1 MTTERDAWW
10 AGLICRG
17 CASERTTEVVNLGVV
32 PASDWFPPIDDPQED
47 PRWPLRVFLCED
59 CLLVQLGPDVH
70 PTPEPPRA
78 LESKTS
84 QLHAKQSAIDV
95 VETED
100 LAPGDTI
107 IELDSHHGGSWLGG
121 FVEAGLTPRAP
132 DQTADLVVDV
142 HALAHESDLQ
152 APLAAHAARLA
163 AGGRLVLEFHHLLPL
178 VEESQVDTI
187 RHGHWVYLSL
197 LSVQR
202 LLGLHGL
209 IVTRAVQ
216 VPVFG
221 GSLRV
226 TAGRLQ
232 DGCAV
237 DPSVDQV
244 LAAER
249 ASGLQ
254 DGRGLAEFGRR
265 GAEVAATVRDHLVRA
280 RDEGVS
286 IAGYGAPSKAPVL
299 VALAGID
306 ESLLPYTVDLSPE
319 KHGRRL
325 PGTRIEIL
333 SPEELLRRRPQEVL
347 VFTWDIVDEV
357 TRQLQDAASGS
368 GWTPR
373 FYVPLP
379 VPRTLDPNA

>member
-1 MTTERDAWW
+1 VQGV
-10 AGLICRG
+10 GLICRG
-17 CASERTTEVVNLGVV
+17 CSSERTSEVVDLGVV
-32 PASDWFPPIDDPQED
+32 PASDWFPPIDDPHED
-47 PRWPLRVFLCED
+47 PRWPLRVFFCQD

-95 VETED
+95 VQTEN

-121 FVEAGLTPRAP
+121 FVEAGLAPRPP

-142 HALAHESDLQ
+142 HSLAHEADLR

-178 VEESQVDTI
+178 VEESQIDTI

-197 LSVQR
+197 LSMQR
-202 LLGLHGL
+202 LLDQHGL
-209 IVTRAVQ
+209 VVTRAVQ

-221 GSLRV
+221 GSLRI
-226 TAGRLQ
+226 TAGRVQ
-232 DGCAV
+232 DDCTIDA
-237 DPSVDQV
+237 SVGRV

-249 ASGLQ
+249 AVGLQ
-254 DGRGLAEFGRR
+254 DGRSMAEFGRR
-265 GAEVAATVRDHLVRA
+265 GSSLAARVRADLVRA
-280 RDEGVS
+280 QEDKLTV
-286 IAGYGAPSKAPVL
+286 AGYGAPSKAPVL
-299 VALAGID
+299 AALAGID

-333 SPEELLRRRPQEVL
+333 SPEELLRRQPEVVV
-347 VFTWDIVDEV
+347 VFTWDIIEEV
-357 TRQLQDAASGS
+357 TTQLRDAAAGS
-368 GWTPR
+368 GWAPR

-379 VPRTLDPNA
+379 VPGYVGADAVR